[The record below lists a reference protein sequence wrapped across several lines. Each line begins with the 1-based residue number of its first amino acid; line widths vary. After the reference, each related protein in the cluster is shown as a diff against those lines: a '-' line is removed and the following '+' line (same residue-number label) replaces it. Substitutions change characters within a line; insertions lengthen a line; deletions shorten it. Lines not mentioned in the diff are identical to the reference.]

1 MGEKGEKKVTGNIV
15 LIVDRI
21 RTKLPSRE
29 KNVDRN

>member
-15 LIVDRI
+15 LIDRI